1 MCNEHQTCKTLFMFI
16 VSKSAINLIKLI
28 RRKTTTSNVVFSPG
42 LGLLLIYNAKH
53 KLVTSKAAV
62 VTS

>member
-1 MCNEHQTCKTLFMFI
+1 MFI

-28 RRKTTTSNVVFSPG
+28 RRKTRQQHQMFFTDALSAIN
-42 LGLLLIYNAKH
+42 YNAKH